1 MSTTAASQPI
11 PADAVRPAR
20 ALPTR
25 ASAAVAGIVAAGA
38 ALAVGE
44 LIAAFLTGAPSP
56 IAAVGAAVIDFA
68 PPGSKDIAVAL
79 FGTNDKPA
87 ILVLI
92 TLVVLAVGAGLGLLA
107 RRRLS
112 VAMVGIVALVGVGLL
127 AMLRLPEAEL
137 AGSLMSA
144 GVQAIVGIQ
153 VLTMLLGAA
162 PREGVAPTASTGRR
176 PFLARAIG
184 LGALAVVGGGVG
196 RTMVEGRASQVAAAD
211 TEIPQPVQPVSAPGP
226 ESSFDI
232 AGITPLVV
240 PNADFYRIDT
250 ALVTPSVN
258 LSTWNL
264 RVHGMVDTEV
274 TLTFDQLVELP
285 LIEQYVTIACVSNEV
300 GGNLVGNA
308 KWTGVRLTDVLDMA
322 GVHTEATQIVP
333 RSVDGWTAG
342 FPTAWV
348 TAPDRDREALV
359 AVKMNDEPLPAA
371 HGFPAR
377 LIVPGLYGYVS
388 ATKWL
393 SDIELT
399 TLEAFDAYWVP
410 RGWAKEAPILTQ
422 SRIDVPASNASIGAG
437 PVAVAGVAWAPDR
450 GISRVEVRVG
460 DGDWQ
465 NATIATPIGPQ
476 TWVQWKWTW
485 QATPGEHVIAVRA
498 TDGAGEVQTD
508 QRTPP
513 DPDGARG
520 YHTIGVR
527 VA

>member
-1 MSTTAASQPI
+1 MS
-11 PADAVRPAR
+11 
-20 ALPTR
+20 
-25 ASAAVAGIVAAGA
+25 GIVAAGA

-68 PPGSKDIAVAL
+68 PPGSKDVAVAL

-87 ILVLI
+87 ILVLV
-92 TLVVLAVGAGLGLLA
+92 TLTVLAVGAGLGLLA

-112 VAMVGIVALVGVGLL
+112 FAMAGIVALVGVGLL

-137 AGSLMSA
+137 TASLLSA
-144 GVQAIVGIQ
+144 AIQAIVGIQ
-153 VLTMLLGAA
+153 VLTMLLGGRAA
-162 PREGVAPTASTGRR
+162 RRASPRPPRRDAGRSS
-176 PFLARAIG
+176 PAHSGSARWRSSAAG
-184 LGALAVVGGGVG
+184 SAGS
-196 RTMVEGRASQVAAAD
+196 MVEGRATQVAAAD

-226 ESSFDI
+226 ESSFDV

-240 PNADFYRIDT
+240 PNGDFYRIDT

-258 LSTWNL
+258 LATWNL

-274 TLTFDQLVELP
+274 SLTFDQLVELP

-322 GVHTEATQIVP
+322 GVHAEATQIVP

-348 TAPDRDREALV
+348 TAPDRAREAMI

-393 SDIELT
+393 SDIELD
-399 TLEAFDAYWVP
+399 DA
-410 RGWAKEAPILTQ
+410 RGVRRVL
-422 SRIDVPASNASIGAG
+422 GAAWLG
-437 PVAVAGVAWAPDR
+437 EGGADPDPVADRRARLERRAWARDR
-450 GISRVEVRVG
+450 SRSRASPG
-460 DGDWQ
+460 HP
-465 NATIATPIGPQ
+465 IAGSAGSRSGSTMASGRTRRSRRPIGPQ

-485 QATPGEHVIAVRA
+485 QADARRARDRRPGDRWRGRGADRPGHAAGPRRRPRLPHDPRA
-498 TDGAGEVQTD
+498 RSLRRASGTLNPG
-508 QRTPP
+508 
-513 DPDGARG
+513 
-520 YHTIGVR
+520 
-527 VA
+527 

>member
-1 MSTTAASQPI
+1 MSTTVASQPI
-11 PADAVRPAR
+11 PATDVSSAR

-25 ASAAVAGIVAAGA
+25 TSAAISGIVAAGA

-68 PPGSKDIAVAL
+68 PPGSKDVAVAL
-79 FGTNDKPA
+79 FRTNDKPA

-92 TLVVLAVGAGLGLLA
+92 ALTVLAVGAGLGLLA

-112 VAMVGIVALVGVGLL
+112 FAMVGIVALVGVGLL

-137 AGSLMSA
+137 SASLLSA
-144 GVQAIVGIQ
+144 AIQAIVGVQ
-153 VLTMLLGAA
+153 ALSLLLAAA
-162 PREGVAPTASTGRR
+162 PRAGVAPTGATGRR

-184 LGALAVVGGGVG
+184 LGALAVVGGGIG
-196 RTMVEGRASQVAAAD
+196 RSMVEGRASQVAAAD

-226 ESSFDI
+226 ESSFDV

-240 PNADFYRIDT
+240 PNGDFYRIDT

-258 LSTWNL
+258 LATWNL

-274 TLTFDQLVELP
+274 NLTFDQLVELP
-285 LIEQYVTIACVSNEV
+285 LVEQYVTIACVSNEV

-322 GVHTEATQIVP
+322 GVHADATQIVP

-348 TAPDRDREALV
+348 TAPDRAREAMI
-359 AVKMNDEPLPAA
+359 AVKMNGEPLPAP

-422 SRIDVPASNASIGAG
+422 SRIDVPSANGDVGSG

-450 GISRVEVRVG
+450 GISRVEVKVDEG
-460 DGDWQ
+460 EWQ

-485 QATPGEHVIAVRA
+485 QATPGQHVIAVRA
-498 TDGAGEVQTD
+498 TDGAGEVQSD
-508 QRTPP
+508 QVTPP
-513 DPDGARG
+513 APDGARG
-520 YHTIGVR
+520 YHAVRVR